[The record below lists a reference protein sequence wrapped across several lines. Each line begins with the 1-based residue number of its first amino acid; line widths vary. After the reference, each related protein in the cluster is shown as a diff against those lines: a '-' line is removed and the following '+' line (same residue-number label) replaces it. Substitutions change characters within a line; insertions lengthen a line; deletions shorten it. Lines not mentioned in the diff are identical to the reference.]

1 MKLNLFIHFV
11 RNHKPCL
18 GKEVLLIVLHGI
30 NSLFQWSE
38 SIKLMMNYDDFLS
51 TLSGIK
57 YPRDEKIIWSY
68 V

>member
-38 SIKLMMNYDDFLS
+38 SIKLMMNYDDF
-51 TLSGIK
+51 
-57 YPRDEKIIWSY
+57 
-68 V
+68 